1 MPKFRPV
8 LGAFATSGCF
18 AVASLVWVLAGSAL
32 PGGRWFAVHLFTL
45 GVLTNLIA
53 ALMPHFAEALLHGPA
68 RSPRRV
74 AGHLIAR
81 NAGALAILVGLPTDR
96 TPLVAAGAT
105 VLAADILVLYA
116 ELRRLRTRALPTP
129 YAFVV
134 RAYERACSAFLHG
147 ALLGGLLGAGV
158 LSGTWYASGRIAHL
172 LVLVLGWGGTTL
184 LATLVTFGPG
194 IMHVPMQRGASGT
207 SAAALTRAHYSL
219 TVASLAMLATGFGSV
234 AAGGARGVAT
244 VGMIVY
250 AASAYDLCRP
260 VLAAGNRR
268 MCTGVVAFVQSAC
281 VWFLVAVYLV
291 TLFVIT
297 GRTGL
302 LDAAG
307 VALLVGAF
315 AQSLLSSASH
325 LLPMLWGSDA
335 ADRAHRLGA
344 LGRLPVARP
353 VLLNSG
359 IFVLVLSALAGP
371 AAGGIGAAAVRI
383 GWVCVALAVVATM
396 ALFVR
401 SRFARTPESAATT
414 GDAMRL
420 PRLVRS

>member
-1 MPKFRPV
+1 MPRFRPV
-8 LGAFATSGCF
+8 LGAFVTSGCF
-18 AVASLVWVLAGSAL
+18 AVASIVWVLAGAAL

-53 ALMPHFAEALLHGPA
+53 ALMPHFAEALLHAPA
-68 RSPRRV
+68 SSTRRV
-74 AGHLIAR
+74 TWHLLAR
-81 NAGALAILVGLPTDR
+81 NGGAVAILVGLPTGR
-96 TPLVAAGAT
+96 SSLVAAGAT
-105 VLAADILVLYA
+105 VLAADIFVVYA
-116 ELRRLRTRALPTP
+116 ELRRMRKRALPMP

-172 LVLVLGWGGTTL
+172 MVLVLGWGGMTL

-194 IMHVPMQRGASGT
+194 MMHVPMQRVGSEASAT
-207 SAAALTRAHYSL
+207 ALQRAHYSL
-219 TVASLAMLATGFGSV
+219 TAAVVAMLATGVGGV

-250 AASAYDLCRP
+250 AGSAYDLCRP
-260 VLAAGNRR
+260 VLLAGNRR
-268 MCTGVVAFVQSAC
+268 VCTGVVAFVQSAC
-281 VWFLVAVYLV
+281 VWFLVACYLV

-297 GRTGL
+297 GQAGL

-315 AQSLLSSASH
+315 VQSMLTSASH
-325 LLPMLWGSDA
+325 LLPMLWGTDA
-335 ADRAHRLGA
+335 ADRAYRLGE

-353 VLLNSG
+353 VMLNFG
-359 IFVLVLSALAGP
+359 TFVLVLAAIAGG
-371 AAGGIGAAAVRI
+371 AAGRFGAVAVRMGWASVAAAVFATA
-383 GWVCVALAVVATM
+383 AL
-396 ALFVR
+396 LVR
-401 SRFARTPESAATT
+401 ARFARPPAAAATT
-414 GDAMRL
+414 PETLRM
-420 PRLVRS
+420 PRLVGS

>member
-1 MPKFRPV
+1 MPRFRPV
-8 LGAFATSGCF
+8 LGAFLTSGCF
-18 AVASLVWVLAGSAL
+18 AAASLVWILAGSAL

-53 ALMPHFAEALLHGPA
+53 ALMPHFAEALLHAPVT
-68 RSPRRV
+68 SPRRV
-74 AGHLIAR
+74 TGHLLAR
-81 NAGALAILVGLPTDR
+81 NGGALVVLVGLPTGA
-96 TPLVAAGAT
+96 TLLVAAGAT
-105 VLAADILVLYA
+105 VLAADILVLYVD
-116 ELRRLRTRALPTP
+116 LRRMRKRALPTP

-147 ALLGGLLGAGV
+147 AVLGGLLGAGV
-158 LSGTWYASGRIAHL
+158 LSGTWYGSGRVAHL

-194 IMHVPMQRGASGT
+194 MMHVPMQHVSSET
-207 SAAALTRAHYSL
+207 SAAALQRAHYGL
-219 TVASLAMLATGFGSV
+219 TTAVVAMFATGVGGV

-260 VLAAGNRR
+260 VLLAGNRR
-268 MCTGVVAFVQSAC
+268 ECTGVVAFVQSAC
-281 VWFLVAVYLV
+281 AWFLVACYLA

-297 GRTGL
+297 ARPGL

-307 VALLVGAF
+307 VALLVGALV
-315 AQSLLSSASH
+315 QSLLTSASH
-325 LLPMLWGSDA
+325 LLPMLWGKDA
-335 ADRAHRLGA
+335 ADRAYRLGE

-353 VLLNSG
+353 IMLNVG
-359 IFVLVLSALAGP
+359 TFVLVFSAI
-371 AAGGIGAAAVRI
+371 AGGGAGEFGAVTVRI
-383 GWVCVALAVVATM
+383 GWTCVAAFVLSTA

-401 SRFARTPESAATT
+401 ARFVRPQSGLPTIPETL
-414 GDAMRL
+414 RL
-420 PRLVRS
+420 PRLVGS